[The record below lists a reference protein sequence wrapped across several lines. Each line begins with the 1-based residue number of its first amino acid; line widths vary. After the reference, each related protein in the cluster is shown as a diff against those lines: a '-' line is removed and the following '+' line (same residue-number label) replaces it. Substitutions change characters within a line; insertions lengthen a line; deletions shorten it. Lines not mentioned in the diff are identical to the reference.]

1 MSTSLRS
8 PGSSTLGPVTHATL
22 RIGAGLLFMQHG
34 VQKLFGF
41 FGGVGPH
48 GETVQ
53 LMSQFGL
60 AGVLE
65 TFGGLLIVLG
75 LLTRPVAMLLAVEM
89 LVAYFQ
95 VHAPQGGMPIENHG
109 ELPLLFMLVW
119 LFFAGNGAGPA
130 SLDARRSARP

>member
-1 MSTSLRS
+1 MSTRLNSS
-8 PGSSTLGPVTHATL
+8 PSPMVGLSPTAHAVL
-22 RIGAGLLFMQHG
+22 RIGAGLLYMQHG

-48 GETVQ
+48 GESVQ

-75 LLTRPVAMLLAVEM
+75 LLTRPVAAVLAVEM

-95 VHAPQGGMPIENHG
+95 FHFPQGGMPIENRG
-109 ELPLLFMLVW
+109 ELPLLFMLIW
-119 LFFAGNGAGPA
+119 IFLASNGAGPA
-130 SLDARRSARP
+130 SLDSRRRR